1 MVQRSIEYAKLSLGP
16 WAHPTSHGYVDIG
29 QEKFEAMGKT
39 ITYSHSSKFFCF
51 VLVILLGFTF

>member
-29 QEKFEAMGKT
+29 QEKCEALGKT
-39 ITYSHSSKFFCF
+39 ITYSHSSKFFF
-51 VLVILLGFTF
+51 VLFC